1 MSHKENSFVS
11 EGWVW
16 EKKRRGKK
24 NFIDQTCERICSW
37 NICALKFRVNIN
49 EWLKKSL
56 EESDVDIK
64 LEKKLG
70 VIEKKTS

>member
-24 NFIDQTCERICSW
+24 NFIDQTCERICSR

-70 VIEKKTS
+70 VIEKKKS